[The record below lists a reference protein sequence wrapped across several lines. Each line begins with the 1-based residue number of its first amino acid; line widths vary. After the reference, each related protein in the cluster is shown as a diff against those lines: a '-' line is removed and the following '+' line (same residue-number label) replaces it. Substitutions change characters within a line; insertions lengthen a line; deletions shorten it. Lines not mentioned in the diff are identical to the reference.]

1 MLKNCQEYL
10 KTLSSA
16 ITPEAL
22 QTLSIPTQLVI
33 IGCGESSLIPWYTK
47 ETACPFPIY
56 ADPTKKLYDLLGM
69 TRTLNLGS
77 KHPEYMK
84 SSVPMNTIKSFWQ
97 TLRAGRDM
105 MKGGDFYQVGGEF
118 MFEDE
123 RVTWCHR
130 MRNTRDHAEIV
141 EMRKVL
147 GLDGGGD
154 APRRKRWSTGL
165 GRSMSERRQSWS
177 RSRSRQSKGDRPASV
192 FMDKVK
198 EERGENG
205 VQTNGSVRNGV
216 VSKLDGGASEAANGT
231 INGTT
236 EDTANGHAVAGE
248 FVSGAKP

>member
-33 IGCGESSLIPWYTK
+33 IGCGESSLISWYTK
-47 ETACPFPIY
+47 ETACPFTIY

-69 TRTLNLGS
+69 TRTLSLGS

-118 MFEDE
+118 MFEDG

-130 MRNTRDHAEIV
+130 MRNTRDHAEIA

-147 GLDGGGD
+147 GLDGGVD

-165 GRSMSERRQSWS
+165 GRSLSERRQSWS
-177 RSRSRQSKGDRPASV
+177 RSRSRQSKGSRPASV
-192 FMDKVK
+192 VMGKVT
-198 EERGENG
+198 EEQGENG
-205 VQTNGSVRNGV
+205 VKTSGNARNGV
-216 VSKLDGGASEAANGT
+216 VSKVDGGASEAANGT
-231 INGTT
+231 A
-236 EDTANGHAVAGE
+236 EDTANGHAV
-248 FVSGAKP
+248 V